1 MQLDTLCFATY
12 TKNLKLA
19 LAETMSDEDLVR
31 TLLDCILS
39 NVSVRNKNGEPFDT
53 SKSVASEYLNRKR
66 PIPKAIRDSVDAVQ
80 DSAEQYF
87 TDRIIPLISLIHM
100 GDLVDALTSLL
111 QNDSSIAKKA
121 KASLLAVSSSEPAA
135 YLSKLYLFAIT
146 RPNKE
151 KKPQD
156 SPAASSNKF
165 TVDDVELIN
174 QKLALME
181 VPERLTP
188 PDSVADEEL
197 RYVSELLSAYADA
210 TGRDALT
217 QADLSD
223 PELRRFQKD
232 FSKQRKD
239 FYAAETIRRASRD
252 SLAARGVEAFQALK
266 DETYSGI
273 EDTLD
278 DYYENGFLRLR
289 AVMDRIGILTLSKS
303 MLLKIPNWVGIEER
317 KGICHFLVND
327 GKVQWVD
334 AND

>member
-39 NVSVRNKNGEPFDT
+39 NVSVRNKNGDPFDT

-87 TDRIIPLISLIHM
+87 ADRVIPLISSIHM
-100 GDLVDALTSLL
+100 GDLVDTLTSLL

-121 KASLLAVSSSEPAA
+121 KDSLLAASNSEPAA

-156 SPAASSNKF
+156 SPAASSNRF
-165 TVDDVELIN
+165 TMDDVELIN

-181 VPERLTP
+181 VPERLIP
-188 PDSVADEEL
+188 PDSVADEDL

-210 TGRDALT
+210 TGRDGLT

-278 DYYENGFLRLR
+278 DYYANGFLRLR

>member
-39 NVSVRNKNGEPFDT
+39 NVSVRNKNGDSFDT
-53 SKSVASEYLNRKR
+53 SKSIASEYLNRKR

-87 TDRIIPLISLIHM
+87 ADRIIPLISSIHM

-121 KASLLAVSSSEPAA
+121 NASLLAASASEPAA

-165 TVDDVELIN
+165 TMDDVELIN

-181 VPERLTP
+181 VPERLIP

-210 TGRDALT
+210 TGRNTLT
-217 QADLSD
+217 QADLSA

-289 AVMDRIGILTLSKS
+289 AVMERIGILTLSKS

>member
-39 NVSVRNKNGEPFDT
+39 NVSVRNKNGDPFDT

-87 TDRIIPLISLIHM
+87 ADRVIPLISSIHM
-100 GDLVDALTSLL
+100 GDLVDTLTSLL

-121 KASLLAVSSSEPAA
+121 KDSLLAASNSEPAA

-156 SPAASSNKF
+156 SPAASSNRF
-165 TVDDVELIN
+165 TMDDVELIN

-181 VPERLTP
+181 VPERLIP

-210 TGRDALT
+210 TGRDGLT

-278 DYYENGFLRLR
+278 DYYANGFLRLR

>member
-66 PIPKAIRDSVDAVQ
+66 PIPKAIRNSVDAVQ

-87 TDRIIPLISLIHM
+87 TDRIIPLISSIHM

-111 QNDSSIAKKA
+111 QNDSNIAKKA
-121 KASLLAVSSSEPAA
+121 KASLLAASGSEPAA

-197 RYVSELLSAYADA
+197 CYVSELLSAYADA

-223 PELRRFQKD
+223 PKLRRFQKD

-252 SLAARGVEAFQALK
+252 SLTARGVEAFQALK

>member
-39 NVSVRNKNGEPFDT
+39 NVSVRNKNGDSFDT
-53 SKSVASEYLNRKR
+53 SKSIASEYLNRKR

-87 TDRIIPLISLIHM
+87 ADRIIPLISSIHM

-121 KASLLAVSSSEPAA
+121 KASLLAASASEPAA

-165 TVDDVELIN
+165 TMDDVELIN

-181 VPERLTP
+181 VPERLIP

-210 TGRDALT
+210 TGRNTLT
-217 QADLSD
+217 QADLSA

-289 AVMDRIGILTLSKS
+289 AVMERIGILTLSKS

>member
-39 NVSVRNKNGEPFDT
+39 NVSVRNKNGDPFDT

-87 TDRIIPLISLIHM
+87 ADRIIPLISSIHM
-100 GDLVDALTSLL
+100 GDLVDTLTSLL

-121 KASLLAVSSSEPAA
+121 KTSLLAASDSEPAA

-151 KKPQD
+151 KKLQD
-156 SPAASSNKF
+156 LPAASSNRF
-165 TVDDVELIN
+165 TMDDVELIN
-174 QKLALME
+174 QKLALLE
-181 VPERLTP
+181 VPERLIP

-223 PELRRFQKD
+223 PKLRRFQKD

>member
-39 NVSVRNKNGEPFDT
+39 NVSVRNKNGDPFDT

-87 TDRIIPLISLIHM
+87 ADRIIPLISSIHM
-100 GDLVDALTSLL
+100 GDLVDTLTSLL

-121 KASLLAVSSSEPAA
+121 KTSLLAASDSEPAA

-156 SPAASSNKF
+156 LPAASSNRF
-165 TVDDVELIN
+165 TMDDVELIN

-181 VPERLTP
+181 VPERLIP

-223 PELRRFQKD
+223 PKLRRFQKD

>member
-1 MQLDTLCFATY
+1 M
-12 TKNLKLA
+12 
-19 LAETMSDEDLVR
+19 
-31 TLLDCILS
+31 
-39 NVSVRNKNGEPFDT
+39 
-53 SKSVASEYLNRKR
+53 
-66 PIPKAIRDSVDAVQ
+66 
-80 DSAEQYF
+80 
-87 TDRIIPLISLIHM
+87 
-100 GDLVDALTSLL
+100 
-111 QNDSSIAKKA
+111 
-121 KASLLAVSSSEPAA
+121 
-135 YLSKLYLFAIT
+135 
-146 RPNKE
+146 
-151 KKPQD
+151 
-156 SPAASSNKF
+156 
-165 TVDDVELIN
+165 DDVELIN

-181 VPERLTP
+181 VPERLIP

-210 TGRDALT
+210 TGRNTLT
-217 QADLSD
+217 QADLSA

-289 AVMDRIGILTLSKS
+289 AVMERIGILTLSKS